1 MKIAIVGYGVE
12 NQSVYRYFQRMGGQE
27 VTICDQNENAEVP
40 VESSTRLGPSY
51 LEDLDSFDMIVR
63 TPGMNRQTILDK
75 NPNVSS
81 KITTAVNIFFE
92 NNITPTIGVTGT
104 KGKGTTSTLIS
115 KILEAS
121 GKKVVLCGNIG
132 TPMLDK
138 LEEAAVSDY
147 VVMEL
152 SSFQLSD
159 VRHSPET
166 AVCLMVVPEHLN
178 WHSDLND
185 YISAKQNIFK
195 FQLRDNVT
203 IHNSNNQLSARVA
216 NIALTDN
223 KLSYDSS
230 GNEADCWV
238 NDGAI
243 YFRDAR
249 VCEISDIALIG
260 SHNIENVCAAICAT
274 YEKINGN
281 VEAIKSVV
289 TTFTGLP
296 LRLEFTKE
304 VEGVKYYNDSFST
317 TPETAIAAIR
327 SFPNPKV
334 VILGGADKGVPFDEL
349 ADAVIR
355 NNVKH
360 VIAIGERGPV
370 IASLLRDRGYNAIT
384 EEGLDNMQS
393 IVLRAKQFSSQGD
406 IVLLSPACASFGM
419 FRDYKDRGAQ
429 FTREVEK
436 L

>member
-40 VESSTRLGPSY
+40 VESSSRLGPSY
-51 LEDLDSFDMIVR
+51 LEDLDSFDVIVR

-203 IHNSNNQLSARVA
+203 IHAPLQFPCILSR
-216 NIALTDN
+216 
-223 KLSYDSS
+223 
-230 GNEADCWV
+230 
-238 NDGAI
+238 
-243 YFRDAR
+243 
-249 VCEISDIALIG
+249 
-260 SHNIENVCAAICAT
+260 
-274 YEKINGN
+274 
-281 VEAIKSVV
+281 
-289 TTFTGLP
+289 
-296 LRLEFTKE
+296 
-304 VEGVKYYNDSFST
+304 
-317 TPETAIAAIR
+317 
-327 SFPNPKV
+327 
-334 VILGGADKGVPFDEL
+334 
-349 ADAVIR
+349 
-355 NNVKH
+355 
-360 VIAIGERGPV
+360 
-370 IASLLRDRGYNAIT
+370 
-384 EEGLDNMQS
+384 
-393 IVLRAKQFSSQGD
+393 
-406 IVLLSPACASFGM
+406 
-419 FRDYKDRGAQ
+419 
-429 FTREVEK
+429 
-436 L
+436 